1 MNAAAVFPWDLLGP
15 SPVGVE
21 PLRAAALR
29 LAPRPPPPDGGS
41 GASPAAFPRHV
52 GPQGGRGE
60 KRKLRK
66 ALVEKDRRHRM
77 NESFHELK
85 QLMLRFCDGGAEA
98 ATKKQQQQAQACA
111 SQQQQQDRRLEKAD
125 VLEGAVAFIRSS
137 ILAVQDRGLEALTVQ
152 PQQPGAAALQ
162 QQLEAATKPPGAA
175 RTRVPTPASSP
186 ASPDLAT
193 AQVARG
199 PHGCEQQQRRR
210 HGRGGAVKVL
220 KAELG
225 VGVWRPW

>member
-21 PLRAAALR
+21 PLR
-29 LAPRPPPPDGGS
+29 
-41 GASPAAFPRHV
+41 
-52 GPQGGRGE
+52 
-60 KRKLRK
+60 LRK

-85 QLMLRFCDGGAEA
+85 QLMLRLCDSGAEA
-98 ATKKQQQQAQACA
+98 AAEQQAQTCA

-137 ILAVQDRGLEALTVQ
+137 ILAVQDRGMEALTVQ
-152 PQQPGAAALQ
+152 PQQSRVAALQ

-186 ASPDLAT
+186 ASLDLAT

-199 PHGCEQQQRRR
+199 PHGCEQQQQR
-210 HGRGGAVKVL
+210 HGRGGAVKLL
-220 KAELG
+220 KAEAALG
-225 VGVWRPW
+225 LGVWRPW

>member
-21 PLRAAALR
+21 PLRAAAMR
-29 LAPRPPPPDGGS
+29 LASLPPPPDG

-52 GPQGGRGE
+52 GPQRGRGE

-85 QLMLRFCDGGAEA
+85 QLMLRLCDSGAEA
-98 ATKKQQQQAQACA
+98 AAEQQAQTCA
-111 SQQQQQDRRLEKAD
+111 SQQQQDRRLEKAD

-137 ILAVQDRGLEALTVQ
+137 ILAVQDRGMEALTVQ
-152 PQQPGAAALQ
+152 PQQSRVAALQ

-186 ASPDLAT
+186 ASLDLAT

-199 PHGCEQQQRRR
+199 PHGCEQQQQR
-210 HGRGGAVKVL
+210 HGRGGAVKLL
-220 KAELG
+220 KAEAALG
-225 VGVWRPW
+225 LGVWRPW